1 MIKKENKEN
10 IEKSHLNARYIETI
24 GRRKTS
30 SARVRLSEAAKNS
43 FIVNG
48 KNAREYFQTENQR
61 LLIKDPID
69 KSFSGNSVLKWKVE
83 VKVIGGGI
91 NSQAEA
97 VRHGLSRALV
107 KFDNQSSSTKIE
119 KLEDTESP
127 SLTPQDFKTNTLN
140 ATGLSIREKL
150 KSLGYLK
157 RDPRSKERRKFGL
170 KKARKAPQWS
180 KR

>member
-10 IEKSHLNARYIETI
+10 VERYIESI

-30 SARVRLSEAAKNS
+30 TARVRLSEAAKNS

-48 KNAREYFQTENQR
+48 KSAREYFQTENQR

-69 KSFSGNSVLKWKVE
+69 KSFSGNSSLKWKVE
-83 VKVIGGGI
+83 VKVVGGGI

-107 KFDNQSSSTKIE
+107 KFDNQNSNTKIE
-119 KLEDTESP
+119 DVENIEAAANSKN
-127 SLTPQDFKTNTLN
+127 NTLN
-140 ATGLSIREKL
+140 ATSISIREKL

-157 RDPRSKERRKFGL
+157 RDPRAKERRKFGL